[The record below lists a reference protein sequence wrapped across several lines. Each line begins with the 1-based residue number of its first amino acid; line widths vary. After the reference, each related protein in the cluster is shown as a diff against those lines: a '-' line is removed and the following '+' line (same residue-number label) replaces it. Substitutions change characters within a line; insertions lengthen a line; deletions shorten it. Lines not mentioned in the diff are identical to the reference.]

1 MTEAG
6 LQRIQHQLAVYN
18 SLFRREAEA
27 LLAEV
32 YRLRAV
38 LDEIR
43 VLAHDDLCRPGTD
56 SAFLPEIEALARAAL
71 APSAAESNR

>member
-1 MTEAG
+1 MSDSELDDIDTAADPESSAP
-6 LQRIQHQLAVYN
+6 V
-18 SLFRREAEA
+18 RR
-27 LLAEV
+27 LVAEV
-32 YRLRAV
+32 RRLQAV

-71 APSAAESNR
+71 ASPAAESNR